1 MKALLKRLA
10 LKLLDQP
17 LRELIREGLAA
28 EPLPSEEELSS
39 LRHALDLANE
49 DLSRLTD
56 ELQRVTAALDHKRA
70 QEPPPE
76 EPPPEELP
84 AEEPPAEEPPSVVSP
99 LPGCKIE
106 GCQDKL
112 RSRGFC
118 SRHYTRWRRGRL
130 EGFVGPDGRLSVGE
144 RSWNLDKR
152 LAAEPYVV
160 DGARLLVQGKV
171 IGAL

>member
-1 MKALLKRLA
+1 MKTLLKRLA

-49 DLSRLTD
+49 DLARLTD

-76 EPPPEELP
+76 EPPPEE
-84 AEEPPAEEPPSVVSP
+84 PPSVAP
-99 LPGCKIE
+99 PPPGCKIE
-106 GCQDKL
+106 GCLDKP